1 MISAGAGNHPLLREC
16 WSRAEAQVHCYIYIY
31 PREICSS
38 SSADM
43 SSVPSASILMEV
55 DQSGGGDYMRI
66 QDAIDAMPKR
76 NKDRIFIFIKPGI
89 FREKIILSA
98 DKPFVT
104 LAGTDADST
113 VISWNDAGKTMESA
127 TVTILALDFV
137 GRNITI
143 QVDAEER
150 NTFGRR
156 SQSPALR
163 VSGDR
168 AAFYGCRMLS
178 YQNRLLHRGA
188 TDFVCGDAL
197 SLFEGCQLDSISDH
211 GAPSRPRAEAQR
223 WTARATSSSGAAS
236 PGGARFAGGPWRNFS
251 TVVFAHTYMSSAIAP
266 GAGTTVENPA
276 ATVFGPGARLAGRVA
291 WPRPLSAVEVA
302 PFQTERE
309 GEFLFRKELEE
320 REERE
325 EQRKRKGERE
335 RKRGNK
341 RMQIFLNQNR

>member
-1 MISAGAGNHPLLREC
+1 
-16 WSRAEAQVHCYIYIY
+16 
-31 PREICSS
+31 
-38 SSADM
+38 
-43 SSVPSASILMEV
+43 
-55 DQSGGGDYMRI
+55 MRI
-66 QDAIDAMPKR
+66 QDAIDAVPKR

-89 FREKIILSA
+89 FREKIVLSA

-104 LAGTDADST
+104 LAGTDVDST

-150 NTFGRR
+150 KQCAAGVLSTFGRG

-168 AAFYGCRMLS
+168 PAFYGCRMLS
-178 YQNRLLHRGA
+178 YQNTLLDDSGRHYYKDFYIEGA

-197 SLFEGCQLDSISDH
+197 SLFEGCQLHSISDH
-211 GAPSRPRAEAQR
+211 GGAVTAQSRRSAVDRMGYIFVGCSITGRGALCWGAMEKLLYTPSP
-223 WTARATSSSGAAS
+223 
-236 PGGARFAGGPWRNFS
+236 PGGWDDWGKPSSHR
-251 TVVFAHTYMSSAIAP
+251 TVFY
-266 GAGTTVENPA
+266 GEYEC
-276 ATVFGPGARLAGRVA
+276 FGPGARLAGRVA

-320 REERE
+320 REE
-325 EQRKRKGERE
+325 QRKRKRERE
-335 RKRGNK
+335 RGSEETRECKSSLTK
-341 RMQIFLNQNR
+341 IDEYKLFI